1 MGTTRTIIT
10 LSDEEKRWLTAFS
23 KARRISVA
31 EALRRG
37 IACLKSSEGLN
48 SYRAS
53 VEQTRGIWKKGDG
66 LEYQQELRSE
76 WGA

>member
-10 LSDEEKRWLTAFS
+10 LSDDEKRWLTSFS

-37 IACLKSSEGLN
+37 IACLKNSEGLN

-76 WGA
+76 WGS